1 MIVLKL
7 RLGVSIPSPET
18 EGQNQSV
25 CVCVWGGVN
34 EEDTVWHKYNTSNVF
49 ISWF

>member
-25 CVCVWGGVN
+25 CVVN
-34 EEDTVWHKYNTSNVF
+34 EEDRVWYKYNTSHVF